1 MENKEKPT
9 RKAKRRLTDIS
20 FEHEGAHLALV
31 HESQGHGA
39 NGHHYSLQLKATN
52 FSEDFI
58 KKASLVRVEL
68 DIPTFLEHFFK
79 LEEDDSKFLAGLM
92 GYVED
97 AQEEAKE
104 SETDYQRWIAD
115 NVKSFS
121 VIKAMKDSDN
131 YLEILSELDEEKYLE
146 LLQDQEKLEKGLKKV
161 EEQKQQ
167 EARIQAEL
175 IKAENLR
182 KKPKVKKLIESTEV
196 EKSTEADVN
205 TSITQREVEK
215 EGKGNSPVVKTK
227 SKEKLMTKAD
237 KVTVVETTVDVE
249 MVEKSQLETIQKQ
262 LQDQQEQLQKA
273 LATVAQFEQEK
284 KELIAKQRKQDIL
297 GAVKDEAK
305 SEVLFKAVKDASDED
320 FQAVVKALGELV
332 QAVDNS
338 DLFVEKGVQVEDKPV
353 ETESAV
359 AKLLKAKLQAKQ

>member
-1 MENKEKPT
+1 MENKEKPA

-58 KKASLVRVEL
+58 NKASLIRVEL
-68 DIPTFLEHFFK
+68 DIPTFLEYFFK

-97 AQEEAKE
+97 TQEEAKE
-104 SETDYQRWIAD
+104 SETDYQQWIAD

-182 KKPKVKKLIESTEV
+182 KKPRVKKQVNKESPTV
-196 EKSTEADVN
+196 EKSAVVVTPSSSGDGGVDN
-205 TSITQREVEK
+205 
-215 EGKGNSPVVKTK
+215 PVVKLTK
-227 SKEKLMTKAD
+227 KESNMTD
-237 KVTVVETTVDVE
+237 KVTLVEVVKDVE
-249 MVEKSQLETIQKQ
+249 MIEKSQFEAVQKQ
-262 LQDQQEQLQKA
+262 LQEQQEQLQKA
-273 LATVAQFEQEK
+273 LADVAKFEQEK

-320 FQAVVKALGELV
+320 FQAVVKALGDLMK
-332 QAVDNS
+332 AVENS
-338 DLFVEKGVQVEDKPV
+338 DLFVEKGVQVDDKAPAPD
-353 ETESAV
+353 ETTALKKAV
-359 AKLLKAKLQAKQ
+359 AAKLNIKQ

>member
-1 MENKEKPT
+1 MENNEKPT

-68 DIPTFLEHFFK
+68 DIPTFLERFFK

-97 AQEEAKE
+97 VQEEAME

-121 VIKAMKDSDN
+121 VIKAMKDSEN

-227 SKEKLMTKAD
+227 SKETLMSKTQSVEVEV
-237 KVTVVETTVDVE
+237 VTTQE
-249 MVEKSQLETIQKQ
+249 MVEKSALEAIQKQ
-262 LQDQQEQLQKA
+262 FAETQEQLQKA

-284 KELIAKQRKQDIL
+284 KELIAKQRL
-297 GAVKDEAK
+297 SSLEAVVAKDHAD
-305 SEVLFKAVKDASDED
+305 VIFKAVKDTADAD
-320 FQAVVKALGELV
+320 FEAVVKALGAISA
-332 QAVDNS
+332 AVAQS
-338 DLFVEKGVQVEDKPV
+338 DLFVEKGVVAEDKPV